1 MTERDYWWFAFCV
14 LGLAGMM
21 LIHGR
26 LITMLAE
33 DAEATSAD
41 VQFLMDH
48 AQIRETEARP

>member
-1 MTERDYWWFAFCV
+1 MDERDFYGIIACV
-14 LGLAGMM
+14 LGLTAIALLHARM
-21 LIHGR
+21 LVR
-26 LITMLAE
+26 LAE